1 MHNARLK
8 RFIIAQ
14 IVFFTGLAL
23 VLVGLAFLLGNQVAI
38 SQQYVLLAFLFVLA
52 GVGVASFA
60 IKLNKRAL
68 YLFFACFSILVGIF
82 LFLSALTLL
91 PFTFKQAWP
100 LTAVFSGLAL
110 IPAGW
115 RKYKMASVKFI
126 APSLAFIGLGVC
138 LLIFSFRIV
147 PFKFSQFILNW
158 WPLLI
163 LLAGVLLILLTLG
176 TKTTNGETK
185 L

>member
-1 MHNARLK
+1 MHTNLK
-8 RFIIAQ
+8 RSIIAQ
-14 IVFFTGLAL
+14 IVFFAGLSL
-23 VLVGLAFLLGNQVAI
+23 VLGGFAFLLGSDDTI

-52 GVGVASFA
+52 GAGVAFFA

-68 YLFFACFSILVGIF
+68 YLFFAYFSILVGIF
-82 LFLSALTLL
+82 LFLSALTLF
-91 PFTFKQAWP
+91 PFSFKQAWP
-100 LTAVFSGLAL
+100 LVAVFSGLAL

-115 RKYKMASVKFI
+115 RRYRTLNIKFI
-126 APSLAFIGLGVC
+126 VPSLAFIALGVC
-138 LLIFSFRIV
+138 LLIFSFRVV
-147 PFKFSQFILNW
+147 PFKFSQFILHW

-176 TKTTNGETK
+176 TKSTSEETK